1 MREIYFDVGGRTIV
15 CTTRKQPC
23 MLACSVPGIISTRS
37 TTLLFSSFGEKK
49 EGGGFVCLW
58 QQRPA
63 GRNACRADF

>member
-49 EGGGFVCLW
+49 EGGGFVCL
-58 QQRPA
+58 
-63 GRNACRADF
+63 